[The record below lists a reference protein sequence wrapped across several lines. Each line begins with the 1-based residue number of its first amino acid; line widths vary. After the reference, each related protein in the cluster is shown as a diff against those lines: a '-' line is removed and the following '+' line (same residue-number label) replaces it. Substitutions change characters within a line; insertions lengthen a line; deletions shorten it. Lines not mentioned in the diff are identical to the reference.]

1 MELKKLDKGV
11 LMLWYIRAAIA
22 SPALVGVVASTA
34 VILNATGASN
44 DVMLAVLWGAGMP
57 VVLILGFTFKFYIL
71 SHSISIS
78 IVSSIAFNKPSSF
91 MHSSG

>member
-22 SPALVGVVASTA
+22 SPAMVGVVASTA

-44 DVMLAVLWGAGMP
+44 DVMLAVL
-57 VVLILGFTFKFYIL
+57 
-71 SHSISIS
+71 
-78 IVSSIAFNKPSSF
+78 
-91 MHSSG
+91 